1 MELQSDRTETV
12 KEGGRGGGQSAGM
25 KRKHEEEADSPTK
38 KLVGHQLL
46 SQTDRL
52 LIVGRIC

>member
-1 MELQSDRTETV
+1 MELQSVRTETV
-12 KEGGRGGGQSAGM
+12 KEGGGGGQSAGM

-38 KLVGHQLL
+38 KLVGHQRL